1 MEEWYSRAGSS
12 TCSSSS
18 PQQVAQMPSA
28 SRKRSKCSSRAKK
41 KQRWKL
47 HHLKECLVGGLELC
61 EVWGSQKS
69 EYILIWPQ
77 RHRNKSQANTTP
89 FNFIQLSP
97 KGGGGIGFPSSRA
110 GGREKYSKRGER
122 LNFMEYFHWVV
133 LSLMVKH
140 HFFSPWLI
148 KKWTHPTSLAPEYKP
163 NRN

>member
-77 RHRNKSQANTTP
+77 RPRNKSQANTTP

-97 KGGGGIGFPSSRA
+97 KGGGGGDWFSQQQSRRKRKVLKEGGTPEFYGIFSLGGPVFDGKTPFLFP
-110 GGREKYSKRGER
+110 
-122 LNFMEYFHWVV
+122 LVD
-133 LSLMVKH
+133 
-140 HFFSPWLI
+140 
-148 KKWTHPTSLAPEYKP
+148 
-163 NRN
+163 